1 MAKFEAAPHRPA
13 GRSLTFSG
21 QDGFSNGDHRV
32 MGQHV
37 ETLVIG
43 AGPAGLTAA
52 YVLAKAGRDV
62 AVLEMDPHAVGG
74 SSRTIDH
81 HGFKIDLNGGAYA
94 STSPAVL
101 ALWSELL
108 PDGFVEQ
115 PRTARI
121 YHRERFYA
129 YPLKALEALG
139 LLGLRGAAACLA
151 SFGLAKIRP
160 IKAPR
165 TFGDEIRNRFGARL
179 SSTLF
184 LPFAEKVSGL
194 IRDQM
199 PAGRAGAARPA
210 ASLRYP
216 RLGGGSIWRTC
227 ADQIAAFGG
236 EVALGRRVETLKFDP
251 ITRSWAVTILR
262 DDGAHEVRTA
272 DHVVST
278 APLRELMAMLRPA
291 PISLF
296 HAGELMYRD
305 QITVALVGRTR
316 KPLREAAI
324 DVHDTDLQVGRVQNY
339 RAWSPDMAPEG
350 EAASCLGLDY
360 FCFEGDG
367 LWTASD
373 ADLVALAWREAAVMG
388 LMDPTAVSD
397 ARVVRQRKV
406 LPIED
411 EDCAEHRAMIRLD
424 LKMQFPSLHLAGRN
438 GLHRDGARDQ
448 ATLSGL
454 MTAENILTGET
465 AHDVWEVSAPPP
477 AAGRRA
483 A

>member
-1 MAKFEAAPHRPA
+1 
-13 GRSLTFSG
+13 
-21 QDGFSNGDHRV
+21 

-43 AGPAGLTAA
+43 AGPAGLAAA
-52 YVLAKAGRDV
+52 YALAKAGRNV
-62 AVLEMDPHAVGG
+62 AVMEMDTHAVGG

-94 STSPAVL
+94 SASPNVL

-129 YPLKALEALG
+129 YPLKTLETLTH
-139 LLGLRGAAACLA
+139 LGLRGAAACAA
-151 SFGLAKIRP
+151 SFGVAKIRP
-160 IKAPR
+160 IRTPR
-165 TFGDEIRNRFGARL
+165 TFGDEIRNQVGARL
-179 SSTLF
+179 SSMLF

-199 PAGRAGAARPA
+199 PAGRAIAAKPTA
-210 ASLRYP
+210 KLRYP
-216 RLGGGSIWRTC
+216 RDGAGSVWRAC
-227 ADQIAAFGG
+227 ADKITGLGG
-236 EVALGRRVETLKFDP
+236 EVALGRRVETLKFDAAAKLW
-251 ITRSWAVTILR
+251 TVTILR

-367 LWTASD
+367 LWLASD

-438 GLHRDGARDQ
+438 GLHRDGERDH

-454 MTAENILTGET
+454 LTAENILAGET
-465 AHDVWEVSAPPP
+465 AHDVWDVSPAP

>member
-1 MAKFEAAPHRPA
+1 
-13 GRSLTFSG
+13 
-21 QDGFSNGDHRV
+21 

-62 AVLEMDPHAVGG
+62 AVLEMDPHEVGG

-81 HGFKIDLNGGAYA
+81 HGFKIELNGGAYA
-94 STSPAVL
+94 STSSAVL

-115 PRTARI
+115 PLTARI
-121 YHRERFYA
+121 YHRERLYA
-129 YPLKALEALG
+129 YPLKTLEALG

-151 SFGLAKIRP
+151 SFGVAKIRP
-160 IKAPR
+160 IKTPR

-179 SSTLF
+179 SSMLF

-199 PAGRAGAARPA
+199 PAGRANAVRPA

-216 RLGGGSIWRTC
+216 RQGAGSMWRAC
-227 ADQIAAFGG
+227 AERIATFGG
-236 EVALGRRVETLKFDP
+236 EVALGRRVEALKFDP
-251 ITRSWAVTILR
+251 VARLWTVTILR

-316 KPLREAAI
+316 KPLCEAAI

-339 RAWSPDMAPEG
+339 RAWSPAMAPEG

-454 MTAENILTGET
+454 MTAENILAGEA
-465 AHDVWEVSAPPP
+465 AHDVWEVSAPP
-477 AAGRRA
+477 ATGRRA

>member
-1 MAKFEAAPHRPA
+1 
-13 GRSLTFSG
+13 
-21 QDGFSNGDHRV
+21 

-52 YVLAKAGRDV
+52 YALAKAGRDV
-62 AVLEMDPHAVGG
+62 AVLEMDPDQVGG
-74 SSRTIDH
+74 ASRTIDH
-81 HGFKIDLNGGAYA
+81 NGFKIDLGGGAYGSA
-94 STSPAVL
+94 SAQVR
-101 ALWSELL
+101 ALWAELL

-129 YPLKALEALG
+129 YPLKSLEALAH
-139 LLGLRGAAACLA
+139 LGVRGGAACLA

-160 IKAPR
+160 IKSPK
-165 TFGDEIRNRFGARL
+165 TFGDEIRNRFGKHL
-179 SSTLF
+179 SSMLF
-184 LPFAEKVSGL
+184 LPFAEKISGL

-199 PAGRAGAARPA
+199 PAGRLTAPKPA
-210 ASLRYP
+210 SSLRYP
-216 RLGGGSIWRTC
+216 REGAGAVWRAC
-227 ADQIAAFGG
+227 ADKIVALGG
-236 EVALGRRVETLKFDP
+236 EVALGRRVEVLKFDAAAKQW
-251 ITRSWAVTILR
+251 TVTILR
-262 DDGAHEVRTA
+262 ADGAHEVRTA

-278 APLRELMAMLRPA
+278 APLRELMGLLRPM

-305 QITVALVGRTR
+305 QVTVALVGRTR

-324 DVHDTDLQVGRVQNY
+324 DVHDTGLQVGRVQNY
-339 RAWSPDMAPEG
+339 RAWSPGMAPEG

-367 LWTASD
+367 LWNASD

-388 LMDPTAVSD
+388 LMDPTAITD

-411 EDCAEHRAMIRLD
+411 EECAEHRAMIRLD

-438 GLHRDGARDQ
+438 GLHRDGGRDH
-448 ATLSGL
+448 APLSGL
-454 MTAENILTGET
+454 LTAENILAGEV
-465 AHDVWEVSAPPP
+465 AHDVWSASTACAQGRK
-477 AAGRRA
+477 AA
-483 A
+483 

>member
-1 MAKFEAAPHRPA
+1 
-13 GRSLTFSG
+13 
-21 QDGFSNGDHRV
+21 

-62 AVLEMDPHAVGG
+62 AVMEMDPHEVGG

-81 HGFKIDLNGGAYA
+81 HGFKIDLNGGAYVSA
-94 STSPAVL
+94 SPSVL

-121 YHRERFYA
+121 YHRDRFYA
-129 YPLKALEALG
+129 YPLKTLETLAH
-139 LLGLRGAAACLA
+139 LGLRRAAACAA
-151 SFGLAKIRP
+151 SFGVAKIRP
-160 IKAPR
+160 IRTPR
-165 TFGDEIRNRFGARL
+165 TFGDEIRNRVGARL
-179 SSTLF
+179 SSMLF

-199 PAGRAGAARPA
+199 PAGRAGPARPA
-210 ASLRYP
+210 ARLRYP
-216 RLGGGSIWRTC
+216 RQGGGSMWRAC
-227 ADQIAAFGG
+227 AERIATLGG
-236 EVALGRRVETLKFDP
+236 EVAPGRRVETLKFDALARLW
-251 ITRSWAVTILR
+251 TVTILR

-272 DHVVST
+272 DQVVST

-305 QITVALVGRTR
+305 QITVALVGRTH

-324 DVHDTDLQVGRVQNY
+324 HVHDTDLQVGRVQNY

-360 FCFEGDG
+360 FCFEGDV

-388 LMDPTAVSD
+388 LMDPAAVSD

-438 GLHRDGARDQ
+438 GLHRDGDRDQ
-448 ATLSGL
+448 APLSGL
-454 MTAENILTGET
+454 LTAENILAGET
-465 AHDVWEVSAPPP
+465 AHDVWDVSPAPAP

>member
-1 MAKFEAAPHRPA
+1 MA
-13 GRSLTFSG
+13 
-21 QDGFSNGDHRV
+21 
-32 MGQHV
+32 QHV

-52 YVLAKAGRDV
+52 YVLAKAGREV
-62 AVLEMDPHAVGG
+62 AVLEMDPTEVGG

-81 HGFKIDLNGGAYA
+81 HGFRIDLNGGASYA
-94 STSPAVL
+94 SASPRVL
-101 ALWSELL
+101 DLWSELL

-129 YPLKALEALG
+129 YPLKNIEALAH
-139 LLGLRGAAACLA
+139 LGLRGAAAALA

-160 IKAPR
+160 IKTPR
-165 TFGDEIRNRFGARL
+165 TFGDEIRNRVGARL
-179 SSTLF
+179 SAMLF

-199 PAGRAGAARPA
+199 PAGRAGAAKPT

-216 RLGGGSIWRTC
+216 RQGAGSVWRAC
-227 ADQIAAFGG
+227 ADKIATLGG
-236 EVALGRRVETLKFDP
+236 EVVLGRRVETLKFD
-251 ITRSWAVTILR
+251 TAAKLWTVTILR
-262 DDGAHEVRTA
+262 EDGAHEVRTA

-278 APLRELMAMLRPA
+278 APLRELMSMLRPT

-316 KPLREAAI
+316 KPLRETVI

-339 RAWSPDMAPEG
+339 RAWSPAMAPEG

-388 LMDPTAVSD
+388 LMDPTAISD

-438 GLHRDGARDQ
+438 GLHRNGERGH

-454 MTAENILTGET
+454 LTAENILAGET
-465 AHDVWEVSAPPP
+465 AHDVWNVSTVQVTRK
-477 AAGRRA
+477 AA
-483 A
+483 